1 MVGRGLIQKHFSK
14 TFVKISAV
22 TLWLLRRRFFNKFSK
37 IYPLCCHGHQSNSA
51 IWTNNSEEKYL
62 NICSET
68 AKNATF
74 HFSHYKS
81 KETIS
86 CHSNQSSYAIGTKN
100 TIIHPPAPPTP
111 PPPPPPIYRCYMW
124 NMERIGFTA
133 SGEVVWKCWRTDG
146 RQTDGRRMSTY
157 TISSHMSLR
166 LRWAN
171 NQICVVLWTYEIAK
185 YRGKFSNGQWILL
198 RRFKLIWQ
206 WLLLYLTW
214 ISHVKPP

>member
-1 MVGRGLIQKHFSK
+1 MNIFFENLAFRLPWQPIIISHLDKIHMVGIGLIQKHFSK

-51 IWTNNSEEKYL
+51 IWTNISEEKYL

-100 TIIHPPAPPTP
+100 TIIHPPPPPPTP
-111 PPPPPPIYRCYMW
+111 PTPLPPSIDAICKYGKNRLH
-124 NMERIGFTA
+124 GF
-133 SGEVVWKCWRTDG
+133 SGEVV
-146 RQTDGRRMSTY
+146 
-157 TISSHMSLR
+157 
-166 LRWAN
+166 
-171 NQICVVLWTYEIAK
+171 
-185 YRGKFSNGQWILL
+185 
-198 RRFKLIWQ
+198 
-206 WLLLYLTW
+206 
-214 ISHVKPP
+214 